1 MSGLLALLDD
11 VASISKVAAASIDDV
26 AGQAA
31 KAGAKAAGAVIDDA
45 AVTPKYVHG
54 FDANREVPIVWKI
67 AKGSLFNKLIILL
80 PVALLLSAFA
90 PWLISPL
97 LMLGG
102 AYLCFE
108 GAEKVAHALGASS
121 DAHDSKKHTH
131 PEADGAALEE
141 QRVAGAIKTD
151 FILSAEIMTIA
162 LSTIPESD
170 PIWMKAIILAV
181 VAIGITIAVYGFVAV
196 IVKAD
201 DFGVRLASRKTGPLA
216 AFGRGIV
223 KFMPGFMKVL
233 TVVGTAAMIWVGGQ
247 IVLHGFAELGYSA
260 PYDWIHHTA
269 EVAAHAVP
277 QAPGFVS
284 WATTAFFDGIF
295 GLILGLILIPVAK
308 YIINPLLSVTVIP
321 LINAVRGMFGS
332 ANKA

>member
-54 FDANREVPIVWKI
+54 FDASREIPIVWKI
-67 AKGSLFNKLIILL
+67 ARGSLFNKLVILL
-80 PVALLLSAFA
+80 PIALLLSAFA
-90 PWLISPL
+90 PWAISPL

-108 GAEKVAHALGASS
+108 GAEKVAHALGYG
-121 DAHDSKKHTH
+121 DTHDSEKHTH
-131 PEADGAALEE
+131 PDSDGAALEE

-162 LSTIPESD
+162 LSTIPTND
-170 PIWMKAIILAV
+170 TIWQKALILAV
-181 VAIGITIAVYGFVAV
+181 VAVGITVAVYGFVAL

-201 DFGVRLASRKTGPLA
+201 DAGVHLATRRSGPVA
-216 AFGRGIV
+216 ALGRGIV
-223 KFMPGFMKVL
+223 KVMPGFMKVL

-247 IVLHGFAELGYSA
+247 IVLHGFAELGWA
-260 PYDWIHHTA
+260 GPYDWIHHQA
-269 EVAAHAVP
+269 EAAARALP
-277 QAPGFVS
+277 QAPGFAAWIV
-284 WATTAFFDGIF
+284 TAFFDGIF
-295 GLILGLILIPVAK
+295 GLILGMILIPIAH
-308 YIINPLLSVTVIP
+308 YIINPVLQATVVPLLAR
-321 LINAVRGMFGS
+321 LRG
-332 ANKA
+332 A